1 MAESE
6 VGSAAEGGFAL
17 RTVLFGLA
25 ATAALFGPWLAGL
38 DVGSWRGI
46 DGALLVLLVS
56 GVVCFGW
63 PSVERRG
70 GARALLDLSVGAG
83 SLIPFGVLGAS
94 VAGEP
99 IGSAEAVLVAGGL
112 ALALI
117 WTGRLGGWPGAGA
130 AVVLVG
136 LLGWGS
142 GGERRDPAPGP
153 AVEMLPVDLALR
165 GPLGSAKVR
174 VGDAPPLEILSNL
187 DLGAS
192 RLLRAWI
199 PVPAER
205 PPGPVIPTVEAL
217 SPGPPAPDGRVT
229 AVMAPGWSPD
239 PGLAARQR
247 PPAPPVVRR
256 APALAGLLG
265 AWTAML
271 LLLAVRRS
279 FQPRRPWTG
288 AALGAAVGL
297 GAAMALTPL
306 SHLASA
312 EGLSPGVRSLE
323 GVAGASPWLQVDR
336 RRVTLRLDDL
346 GPGPA
351 AIELHGRPPRR
362 CTLDLTGPAGR
373 LELALGDGA
382 VADLLRPL
390 DPGLRPLQPAIN
402 GWGDLDPGWVRGETG
417 GWRVT
422 GPWRLGEGR
431 SGPETR
437 GPADASAATASPPA
451 WALGGVDGGG
461 WVVLGRLSGE
471 GFRGLGGPEGALEAG
486 GAGAGERGDTWIRV
500 TGAPAPAER

>member
-1 MAESE
+1 MTEA
-6 VGSAAEGGFAL
+6 GSAVEGGFAL

-25 ATAALFGPWLAGL
+25 ATAALAGPWLLGL
-38 DVGSWRGI
+38 DVGPWRGI

-63 PSVERRG
+63 PSVDRRG
-70 GARALLDLSVGAG
+70 GPRALLDLSVGAG
-83 SLIPFGVLGAS
+83 SMIPFGLLGAS
-94 VAGEP
+94 VAGEA
-99 IGSAEAVLVAGGL
+99 IGSAQAILVAGGL

-117 WTGRLGGWPGAGA
+117 WTGRLGGWPGAAA
-130 AVVLVG
+130 AVALVA

-142 GGERRDPAPGP
+142 GGEGRGPAPGP
-153 AVEMLPVDLALR
+153 VVEMLPVDLALR
-165 GPLGSAKVR
+165 GPLGAARVR
-174 VGDAPPLEILSNL
+174 VGDAPPLEIISNL
-187 DLGAS
+187 DVGAS
-192 RLLRAWI
+192 RRLRAWI
-199 PVPAER
+199 PVPTER
-205 PPGPVIPTVEAL
+205 PPGPVVPRVEAL
-217 SPGPPAPDGRVT
+217 SPGPLAADDRV
-229 AVMAPGWSPD
+229 AVVMAPGWSPD
-239 PGLAARQR
+239 PALAARPR

-256 APALAGLLG
+256 APAPAGLLG

-297 GAAMALTPL
+297 GATVALTQLPQ
-306 SHLASA
+306 LASP
-312 EGLSPGVRSLE
+312 EGLGPGVRSLE

-336 RRVTLRLDDL
+336 RRVALRLDGL

-373 LELALGDGA
+373 LEVVLADGA

-402 GWGDLDPGWVRGETG
+402 GWGDLDPGWVREGAR
-417 GWRVT
+417 GWRAT

-431 SGPETR
+431 SGPEAGR
-437 GPADASAATASPPA
+437 PDDAAAFASPPA
-451 WALGGVDGGG
+451 WGLGGLEGAG

-471 GFRGLGGPEGALEAG
+471 GFKGLGGPEGALGADD
-486 GAGAGERGDTWIRV
+486 AGAGENGDTWIRV
-500 TGAPAPAER
+500 TGAPAPEER